1 MRYLSILLASL
12 VCLQAWGDGHEN
24 QNAQPEAMAMETSV
38 CSMKD
43 GKTYE
48 DFEKVIEKF
57 KKWAAESN
65 YNTYFVSNTP
75 LYASPQAM
83 PDVVL
88 MEFSSFEGMATAWK
102 TIWAD
107 DPQFLEN
114 FDKTVS
120 CSRSLMHYYPMHT
133 TRARTRRRPDYG
145 CQLVYQKTRCY
156 LGSIKQTASRILF

>member
-1 MRYLSILLASL
+1 MKYLSILLASL

-24 QNAQPEAMAMETSV
+24 QNDASEAMAMETAV

-43 GKTYE
+43 GKNYE
-48 DFEKVIEKF
+48 DFEKVVEKF

-75 LYASPQAM
+75 LYASPQAT

-88 MEFSSFEGMATAWK
+88 MEFSSFEGIATAWK
-102 TIWAD
+102 KIWAD

-114 FDKTVS
+114 
-120 CSRSLMHYYPMHT
+120 
-133 TRARTRRRPDYG
+133 
-145 CQLVYQKTRCY
+145 Y
-156 LGSIKQTASRILF
+156 LALR